1 MGARIG
7 PSRFTT
13 ALRQSDWQAQ
23 WLRPAGASQQPDRF
37 TYLRTE
43 VATPSGTVTRATA
56 YVSAAHTY
64 RLFVNGTPLDAW
76 PSFSYP
82 DEQYARAV
90 DLTGVVTGG
99 RRSAIGV
106 LHRWY
111 GAGKGRPASAPG
123 LLFQLSLWY
132 SDGRHVVFGSDG
144 TWRELPAEWL
154 PSPQRN
160 SDACDFVEW
169 VDGRAHPSGWAEPG
183 YDDGAWLPAT
193 VIGPAGSAPFTR
205 TYAQRTRIEEHAV
218 APVSMHTLARDPS
231 SRTSA
236 PCTRPG
242 LVSCSARGRPDG
254 PSPCAWVTCSIP
266 TGRSR
271 RPTGHKSRT

>member
-1 MGARIG
+1 MPG
-7 PSRFTT
+7 PAF
-13 ALRQSDWQAQ
+13 L
-23 WLRPAGASQQPDRF
+23 
-37 TYLRTE
+37 
-43 VATPSGTVTRATA
+43 TPTS
-56 YVSAAHTY
+56 S
-64 RLFVNGTPLDAW
+64 TP
-76 PSFSYP
+76 
-82 DEQYARAV
+82 RAV
-90 DLTGVVTGG
+90 DLTGVVAGG

-183 YDDGAWLPAT
+183 YDDSAWLPAT
-193 VIGPAGSAPFTR
+193 VIGPAGSAPFTPHLCP
-205 TYAQRTRIEEHAV
+205 A
-218 APVSMHTLARDPS
+218 DP
-231 SRTSA
+231 
-236 PCTRPG
+236 
-242 LVSCSARGRPDG
+242 
-254 PSPCAWVTCSIP
+254 
-266 TGRSR
+266 
-271 RPTGHKSRT
+271 H